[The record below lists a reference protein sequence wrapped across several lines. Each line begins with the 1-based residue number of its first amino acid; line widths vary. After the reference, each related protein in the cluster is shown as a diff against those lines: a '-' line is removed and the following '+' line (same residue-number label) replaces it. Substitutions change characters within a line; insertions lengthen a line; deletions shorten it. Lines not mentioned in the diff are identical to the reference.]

1 MCIVYT
7 YRMPHNRANRFCLQ
21 EKCGLPLSPYFS
33 ALKLHWLLQNVDTV
47 KEAKGNNNDIAYLS
61 PHSVGQEI
69 HYHIGAGVVMLDK
82 WKQGGGSA
90 FIFCGTGQDPAL
102 QNCGVTLNVVKK
114 YLMMSKKNLCY

>member
-7 YRMPHNRANRFCLQ
+7 YRMPPNRANRFCLQ

-90 FIFCGTGQDPAL
+90 LIFALSAFIFCGTGSS
-102 QNCGVTLNVVKK
+102 CF
-114 YLMMSKKNLCY
+114 S